1 MKADW
6 LIVENKKKATSC
18 PIKTAILNKDT
29 DMLVH
34 HTAGNDNWFKCHI
47 WSYNTTV
54 HMSYLVYE
62 YLLLCLLHESLTIGF
77 RHVDIM
83 CCSSL
88 EEVIRGTRH
97 IGTYSSLDF
106 FSACKMV
113 DNIFNRLENIYFL
126 FLCCVWEGW
135 NHTSHIMLVLYWFR
149 LLSPGLLF
157 IATWEK
163 VFRLKLWPF

>member
-1 MKADW
+1 MRRQ
-6 LIVENKKKATSC
+6 LRVLLRQRSQ
-18 PIKTAILNKDT
+18 IKTLIYLCIIL
-29 DMLVH
+29 LVM
-34 HTAGNDNWFKCHI
+34 TPDSNVIFEA
-47 WSYNTTV
+47 TTQQYICQLS
-54 HMSYLVYE
+54 MSYLVYE

-126 FLCCVWEGW
+126 FLCCVWEG
-135 NHTSHIMLVLYWFR
+135 
-149 LLSPGLLF
+149 
-157 IATWEK
+157 
-163 VFRLKLWPF
+163 